1 MVLITKKLRF
11 CQLFVLGKIHQDKV
25 FGNLL
30 VSKLNKLKQAFLD
43 NRNVDL
49 TKPQNWQFP
58 KRLDNIFGQKVE
70 VFRPLCSSE
79 KDGEKY
85 FAGMKQKPFETIR
98 TSVYEERKICFFSKE
113 VSPSFTSTLIFI
125 QNRPRKSISG
135 RSS

>member
-58 KRLDNIFGQKVE
+58 KRL